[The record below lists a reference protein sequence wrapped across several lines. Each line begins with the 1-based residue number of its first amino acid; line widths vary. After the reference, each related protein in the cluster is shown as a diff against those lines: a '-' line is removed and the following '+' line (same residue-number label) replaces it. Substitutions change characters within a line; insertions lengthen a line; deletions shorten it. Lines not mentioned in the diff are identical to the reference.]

1 VLLHAD
7 ENVEVTRRPS
17 VEAGF
22 SFHHTGHHTGQDYLM
37 LTHRLL
43 EGAFVPPY
51 ASHYIGA
58 GGVVLNTRSELLV
71 VCERHRATSALSFKL
86 PGGAL
91 QHLIEPARN
100 AFFLST
106 AGAINLPWAYIAGAV
121 VSVLATIVLRW
132 IVQRHEH
139 HLEMRGWARWGRQAL
154 LVSGVV
160 LLGATPGTWS
170 QMPRSAHQALRDVY
184 ALATHT
190 LAQAADAPLPTEFN
204 FAPNL
209 RAHAGVP
216 FVMDQRPAKATAQSV
231 DVRLLFADGYIVT
244 CLVTPEFEQMFCA
257 EGKP

>member
-1 VLLHAD
+1 MDSWKGVRKLLAHPPAPSAPSSFA
-7 ENVEVTRRPS
+7 RRRALTG
-17 VEAGF
+17 AGY
-22 SFHHTGHHTGQDYLM
+22 G
-37 LTHRLL
+37 LL
-43 EGAFVPPY
+43 SGCAYAFV
-51 ASHYIGA
+51 A
-58 GGVVLNTRSELLV
+58 GTIDVLTARDVPL
-71 VCERHRATSALSFKL
+71 RAVTVIQS
-86 PGGAL
+86 
-91 QHLIEPARN
+91 IAR
-100 AFFLST
+100 LR
-106 AGAINLPWAYIAGAV
+106 GAV
-121 VSVLATIVLRW
+121 VTLVFIVLPIVGLSVLATIVLRW

-190 LAQAADAPLPTEFN
+190 LAHAA
-204 FAPNL
+204 
-209 RAHAGVP
+209 VP

>member
-1 VLLHAD
+1 
-7 ENVEVTRRPS
+7 
-17 VEAGF
+17 
-22 SFHHTGHHTGQDYLM
+22 M
-37 LTHRLL
+37 
-43 EGAFVPPY
+43 
-51 ASHYIGA
+51 
-58 GGVVLNTRSELLV
+58 
-71 VCERHRATSALSFKL
+71 
-86 PGGAL
+86 
-91 QHLIEPARN
+91 
-100 AFFLST
+100 
-106 AGAINLPWAYIAGAV
+106 GAV
-121 VSVLATIVLRW
+121 
-132 IVQRHEH
+132 
-139 HLEMRGWARWGRQAL
+139 GGQAL

>member
-1 VLLHAD
+1 MDSWKGVRKLLAHPPAPSAPSSFA
-7 ENVEVTRRPS
+7 RRRALTG
-17 VEAGF
+17 AGY
-22 SFHHTGHHTGQDYLM
+22 G
-37 LTHRLL
+37 LL
-43 EGAFVPPY
+43 SGCAYAFV
-51 ASHYIGA
+51 A
-58 GGVVLNTRSELLV
+58 GTIDVLTARDVPL
-71 VCERHRATSALSFKL
+71 RAVTVIQS
-86 PGGAL
+86 
-91 QHLIEPARN
+91 IAR
-100 AFFLST
+100 LR
-106 AGAINLPWAYIAGAV
+106 GAV
-121 VSVLATIVLRW
+121 VTLVFIVLPRVGLSVLATIVLRW